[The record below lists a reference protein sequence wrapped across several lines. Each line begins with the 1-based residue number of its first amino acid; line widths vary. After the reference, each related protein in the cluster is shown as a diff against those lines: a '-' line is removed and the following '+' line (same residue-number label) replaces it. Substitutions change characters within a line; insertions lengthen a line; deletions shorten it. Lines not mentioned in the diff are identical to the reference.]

1 MATRDDGPAFPVS
14 RAERFAPLA
23 ADEVSR
29 WMGYGQW
36 EREYFPKLIG
46 LMVEE
51 VRRDYCRMRLPF
63 RPALEQ
69 PAGVVHGGAIASLID
84 SVVVPAI
91 GSAYALDTNFSTIS
105 LQVQY
110 LRALREEDAV
120 GEGWI
125 VQRGRSI
132 VFCAAEVVG
141 ATSGRTVA
149 TGQMTYKVS
158 ASLPQ

>member
-1 MATRDDGPAFPVS
+1 MATQDDGTALPVN
-14 RAERFAPLA
+14 RAGRFELLA
-23 ADEVSR
+23 ADEVAR

-36 EREYFPKLIG
+36 EREYFPKLVG
-46 LMVEE
+46 LVVEE

-63 RPALEQ
+63 RPSLEQ

-91 GSAYALDTNFSTIS
+91 GSAYTLDTNFSTIS
-105 LQVQY
+105 LQVHY

-132 VFCAAEVVG
+132 VFCAAEVVA
-141 ATSGRTVA
+141 ATSGRTIA

-158 ASLPQ
+158 AQSPQ